1 MIASL
6 TVAKKAEA
14 NANTEALVTGA
25 GSSMAAVPLVGP
37 LLAISAMASVIAALS
52 NIPKF
57 ANGGL
62 VYGNSIV
69 NVGEYAG
76 ASSNPEVIAPLNK
89 LKKLIK
95 PEEGNAA
102 LAGNVTFEIE
112 GRKLVGVL
120 SNYNKQQ
127 NRIK

>member
-1 MIASL
+1 
-6 TVAKKAEA
+6 
-14 NANTEALVTGA
+14 
-25 GSSMAAVPLVGP
+25 MAAIPLVGP

-89 LKKLIK
+89 LKQLIK
-95 PEEGNAA
+95 PEESNAA

>member
-1 MIASL
+1 MGAVAS
-6 TVAKKAEA
+6 
-14 NANTEALVTGA
+14 
-25 GSSMAAVPLVGP
+25 
-37 LLAISAMASVIAALS
+37 AIPAIQSLAMAEGIEQSQKMPFPANLIALTASVTAIIGA
-52 NIPKF
+52 F
-57 ANGGL
+57 AQVGKVKKMAEGGL
-62 VYGNSIV
+62 VYGNSLV

-89 LKKLIK
+89 LKQIIK
-95 PEEGNAA
+95 PQSNDFSG
-102 LAGNVTFEIE
+102 GNVTFEIE